1 MTVTIVAKWVGQ
13 GRPIVNGREPIMGW
27 DDKAKNMG
35 EDVAGKAKEAVG
47 DVTDNERLEREGE
60 NQQAEA
66 DLKQRGE
73 KLKDA
78 GDDVKDAFN
87 R

>member
-1 MTVTIVAKWVGQ
+1 MSDSRRMASQ
-13 GRPIVNGREPIMGW
+13 
-27 DDKAKNMG
+27 D
-35 EDVAGKAKEAVG
+35 
-47 DVTDNERLEREGE
+47 
-60 NQQAEA
+60 QAEA

-73 KLKDA
+73 KFKDA

>member
-1 MTVTIVAKWVGQ
+1 
-13 GRPIVNGREPIMGW
+13 MGAV
-27 DDKAKNMG
+27 DKAKNLAEDLMG
-35 EDVAGKAKEAVG
+35 KSKEATG
-47 DVTDNERLEREGE
+47 KVTDNEQLEAEGHTD
-60 NQQAEA
+60 QADA

-73 KLKDA
+73 KFKDA